1 MSKKPRDGSVGPWAA
16 EKLEALSRALNYYTT
31 RLKNQSQWQKIYI
44 DAFAGPGLSEVRSK
58 PREDVG
64 QSLQL
69 FTDQSTDPVEQEVV
83 FLRGSPRV
91 ALDIA
96 NPFDRYVFVD
106 KDPDRVAELEGI
118 RSEYQSRRTIEIHQ
132 GDANSIL
139 QELLKSISKARHR
152 AYIFLDPFGLQMTW
166 GTIEAIARTGAI
178 EVIVNFPLG
187 MALRRIMPNSGNVPA
202 GWQIS
207 LDTFFGSPDWRQHA
221 YEERVDLL
229 GKRTSKIAD
238 SEDRLLA
245 WYRGRLKDVFGHVSE
260 AQLVTNMRG
269 GRLYYLI
276 WAGPHEAGLEGA
288 NYILTMKTRLPKAK
302 KQTKSPST

>member
-1 MSKKPRDGSVGPWAA
+1 
-16 EKLEALSRALNYYTT
+16 
-31 RLKNQSQWQKIYI
+31 
-44 DAFAGPGLSEVRSK
+44 VRSK
-58 PREDVG
+58 PREEGD

-69 FTDQSTDPVEQEVV
+69 FADPSTDPIEQEVV
-83 FLRGSPRV
+83 FLKGSPRV

-96 NPFDRYVFVD
+96 NPFDLYVFIE
-106 KDPDRVAELEGI
+106 KDLGRLAELDGI
-118 RSEYQSRRTIEIHQ
+118 RSEYQGQRTIEIRQ

-139 QELLKSISKARHR
+139 QELLRSISRARHR
-152 AYIFLDPFGLQMTW
+152 GYIFLDPFGLQVPW
-166 GTIEAIARTGAI
+166 GTIEAVAKTGAI

-187 MALRRIMPNSGNVPA
+187 MALRRMMPNSGSVPV

-260 AQLVTNMRG
+260 AQLVTNTRG

-276 WAGPHEAGLEGA
+276 WAGPHEAGLKGA
-288 NYILTMKTRLPKAK
+288 NYILTMKTRLPKTK
-302 KQTKSPST
+302 KQTN

>member
-1 MSKKPRDGSVGPWAA
+1 MSKKPRYSSVGPWAA
-16 EKLEALSRALNYYTT
+16 EKLEALRRALNYYTT

-58 PREDVG
+58 PREDGG
-64 QSLQL
+64 QSFQL
-69 FTDQSTDPVEQEVV
+69 FADQSTDPVEQEVV
-83 FLRGSPRV
+83 FLKGSPRV

-96 NPFDRYVFVD
+96 NPFDRYIFID
-106 KDPDRVAELEGI
+106 KDPDRVAELERI
-118 RSEYQSRRTIEIHQ
+118 RSEYQGRRTIEIRQ

-139 QELLKSISKARHR
+139 QELLKGISKANHR
-152 AYIFLDPFGLQMTW
+152 GYVFLDPFGLQVPW
-166 GTIEAIARTGAI
+166 RTIEAIAKTGAI

-187 MALRRIMPNSGNVPA
+187 MALRRMMPNSGDVPA

-221 YEERVDLL
+221 YEEGLDLL
-229 GKRTSKIAD
+229 GKRTFKISD

-260 AQLVTNMRG
+260 AQLVTNTRG

-276 WAGPHEAGLEGA
+276 WAGPHEAGLKGA
-288 NYILTMKTRLPKAK
+288 NYILSMKTRLPKTK
-302 KQTKSPST
+302 K

>member
-187 MALRRIMPNSGNVPA
+187 MALRRMMPNSGNVPA